1 MSLAIDTVTSVDG
14 IAIVRVV
21 PRPDTE
27 ALVDV
32 GACWVALEAD
42 TSVRAVAV
50 LSATDD
56 FSYGV
61 KPDIGTIIAPKSVG
75 LLKPFGVGLC
85 GEVYDF
91 GLQLVAEA
99 DVVIATRDV
108 LIGDT
113 SMHRGVRARH
123 APWLQGLVPELEVK
137 RLALLGIASPMTTD
151 RAVALGLLEEV
162 VDRSE
167 LECTLVRRLWRRS
180 GV

>member
-1 MSLAIDTVTSVDG
+1 MSLAIDAVTSVDG

-21 PRPDTE
+21 PQPDID

-32 GACWVALEAD
+32 AACWVALEAD

-50 LSATDD
+50 LSSTDD
-56 FSYGV
+56 FSFGV
-61 KPDIGTIIAPKSVG
+61 KPDVGVTIAPKRVG

-91 GLQLVAEA
+91 GLQLVADA
-99 DVVIATRDV
+99 DVVIATHDV

-113 SMHRGVRARH
+113 SMHRGVSARH
-123 APWLQGLVPELEVK
+123 APWLQGLVPDLEVE
-137 RLALLGIASPMTTD
+137 RLALLGAASPMTAD

-167 LECTLVRRLWRRS
+167 LEYTLVRRLWRRS
-180 GV
+180 SV